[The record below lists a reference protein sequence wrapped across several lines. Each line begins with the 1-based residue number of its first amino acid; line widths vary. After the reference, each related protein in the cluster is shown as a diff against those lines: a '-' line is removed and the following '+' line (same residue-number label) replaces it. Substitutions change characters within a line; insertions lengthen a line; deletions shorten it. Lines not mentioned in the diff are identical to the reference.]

1 VASDP
6 DFISDVQTVFNNDD
20 DNSSGL
26 GVGSDMNYVE
36 TSEGKLI
43 DIVNKGVKGQY
54 VRLYSM
60 GNNSN
65 DQNHYLEVEV
75 YGKLAQ

>member
-1 VASDP
+1 
-6 DFISDVQTVFNNDD
+6 
-20 DNSSGL
+20 
-26 GVGSDMNYVE
+26 
-36 TSEGKLI
+36 
-43 DIVNKGVKGQY
+43 VNKGVKGQY

-75 YGKLAQ
+75 YGKPAQ